1 MASSVWKG
9 YISFGLISV
18 PIRLFVA
25 ARAEHISF
33 NQIHASCGTRIKQ
46 QLWCPT
52 DERVV
57 ERDEITKGYPSPN
70 GGYITVTG
78 EELKKLE
85 AQSSQTM
92 SIVQFVKLDEVD
104 PLYYES
110 SYYTVAE
117 EPGRRAYALL
127 MQGMAHLKLGAIANI
142 TLHQR
147 EQVVMI
153 RPYSHGLVLHTLYYP
168 SEVRELEEYGSQQ
181 ELALQPQE
189 VALAEQFMQQLASP
203 FHPEEFKNTY
213 QERVEQLIASKTAGQ
228 PEPEVE
234 VPKKPAAQVV
244 SLMDAL
250 RKSIQDR
257 ESKAGIQPIR
267 AETPVAVEE
276 PVKAQPASSGT
287 KADEKPAAAKNRRK
301 RAS

>member
-25 ARAEHISF
+25 ARAEHVSF
-33 NQIHASCGTRIKQ
+33 NQIHASCGSRIKQ
-46 QLWCPT
+46 QLWCPV

-57 ERDEITKGYPSPN
+57 ERDEIVKGYPSPE
-70 GGYITVTG
+70 GGYVTITG
-78 EELKKLE
+78 EELKALE

-168 SEVRELEEYGSQQ
+168 AEVRQLEEYGSQQ

-189 VALAEQFMQQLASP
+189 VQLAEQFMQQLASP
-203 FHPEEFKNTY
+203 FKPEAFTNTY

-228 PEPEVE
+228 PKPEIE
-234 VPKKPAAQVV
+234 APKKPAGHVV

-257 ESKAGIQPIR
+257 EAKAGVQPIR
-267 AETPVAVEE
+267 AEE
-276 PVKAQPASSGT
+276 PAAETVQAEPA
-287 KADEKPAAAKNRRK
+287 AKPAAKSRRK
-301 RAS
+301 KAS

>member
-18 PIRLFVA
+18 PIRMYVA
-25 ARAEHISF
+25 AREQHISF
-33 NQIHASCGTRIKQ
+33 NQIHESCGTRIKQ

-57 ERDEITKGYPSPN
+57 GRDEIVKGYPSPD
-70 GGYITVTG
+70 GGYVTVTN
-78 EELKKLE
+78 EELKHLE

-117 EPGRRAYALL
+117 EPGRRAYALM

-153 RPYSHGLVLHTLYYP
+153 RPYSQGLVLHTLYYP
-168 SEVRELEEYGSQQ
+168 EEVRELDEYGAQP

-189 VALAEQFMQQLASP
+189 VQLAEQFMQQLASP
-203 FHPEEFKNTY
+203 FHPDAFTNTY

-228 PEPEVE
+228 PEPEVDA
-234 VPKKPAAQVV
+234 PKKPVEKV
-244 SLMDAL
+244 TNLMDAL

-257 ESKAGIQPIR
+257 EAKAGVKPIR
-267 AETPVAVEE
+267 SEAP
-276 PVKAQPASSGT
+276 S
-287 KADEKPAAAKNRRK
+287 ADAAPAAAREKAAPKAKRK
-301 RAS
+301 KAS

>member
-18 PIRLFVA
+18 PIRLYVA
-25 ARAEHISF
+25 AREQHIGF
-33 NQIHASCGTRIKQ
+33 NQIHAGCGSRIKQ
-46 QLWCPT
+46 QLYCPV

-57 ERDEITKGYPSPN
+57 ERDEIVKGYPSPD
-70 GGYITVTG
+70 GGYVTITS
-78 EELKKLE
+78 EELKGLE

-117 EPGRRAYALL
+117 DPGRRAYALL

-153 RPYSHGLVLHTLYYP
+153 RPYAHGLVLHTLYYP
-168 SEVRELEEYGSQQ
+168 EEVRELDEYGSQQ

-189 VALAEQFMQQLASP
+189 VQLAEQFMQQLASP
-203 FHPEEFKNTY
+203 FHPEAFKNTY

-228 PEPEVE
+228 PQPAVE
-234 VPKKPAAQVV
+234 APKKPVQVV

-250 RKSIQDR
+250 RKSIQER
-257 ESKAGIQPIR
+257 EAKAGVQPIR
-267 AETPVAVEE
+267 ADIAAAAEE
-276 PVKAQPASSGT
+276 PAQVEPA
-287 KADEKPAAAKNRRK
+287 EKPAPKTRRK
-301 RAS
+301 KAS

>member
-1 MASSVWKG
+1 VWKG

-18 PIRLFVA
+18 PIRMFVA
-25 ARAEHISF
+25 AREQHISF
-33 NQIHASCGTRIKQ
+33 NQIHGSCGTRIKQ

-57 ERDEITKGYPSPN
+57 ERDEIVKGYPSPS
-70 GGYITVTG
+70 GGYVTITSD
-78 EELKKLE
+78 ELKGLE

-117 EPGRRAYALL
+117 EPGRRAYALM
-127 MQGMAHLKLGAIANI
+127 MQGMARLGLGAIANI

-168 SEVRELEEYGSQQ
+168 EEVRELDEYGAQP

-189 VALAEQFMQQLASP
+189 IQLAEQFMQQLASP
-203 FHPEEFKNTY
+203 FQPEAFTNTY
-213 QERVEQLIASKTAGQ
+213 QQRVEQLIASKTAGL

-234 VPKKPAAQVV
+234 APKKPVEKV
-244 SLMDAL
+244 TNLMDAL
-250 RKSIQDR
+250 RKSIQER
-257 ESKAGIQPIR
+257 EAKAGVQPIR
-267 AETPVAVEE
+267 AEAVVEE
-276 PVKAQPASSGT
+276 PVRV
-287 KADEKPAAAKNRRK
+287 EKPAGKARRK
-301 RAS
+301 KAS

>member
-18 PIRLFVA
+18 PIRMYVA
-25 ARAEHISF
+25 AREQHISF
-33 NQIHASCGTRIKQ
+33 NQVHASCGTRIKQ

-57 ERDEITKGYPSPN
+57 DRDEIVKGYPAPD
-70 GGYITVTG
+70 GGFVTITSD
-78 EELKKLE
+78 ELKHLE

-92 SIVQFVKLDEVD
+92 SIVQFVQLDEVD

-117 EPGRRAYALL
+117 EPGRRAYALM

-153 RPYSHGLVLHTLYYP
+153 RPYAHGLVLHTLYYP
-168 SEVRELEEYGSQQ
+168 EEVRELEEYGAQQ

-203 FHPEEFKNTY
+203 FHPDAFTNTY
-213 QERVEQLIASKTAGQ
+213 QERVEQLIASKTAGV
-228 PEPEVE
+228 PEPDVE
-234 VPKKPAAQVV
+234 APKKPAAPVV

-250 RKSIQDR
+250 KKSIQDR
-257 ESKAGIQPIR
+257 EAKAGVKPIR
-267 AETPVAVEE
+267 AEAPAEAEE
-276 PVKAQPASSGT
+276 VKAGAE
-287 KADEKPAAAKNRRK
+287 EKPAPKSRRK
-301 RAS
+301 KAS

>member
-18 PIRLFVA
+18 PIRMYVA
-25 ARAEHISF
+25 AREQHISF
-33 NQIHASCGTRIKQ
+33 NQIHESCGTRIKQ

-57 ERDEITKGYPSPN
+57 GRDEIVKGYPSPD
-70 GGYITVTG
+70 GGYVTVTS
-78 EELKKLE
+78 EELKQLE

-117 EPGRRAYALL
+117 EPGRRAYALM

-168 SEVRELEEYGSQQ
+168 EEVRELDEYGAQP

-189 VALAEQFMQQLASP
+189 VQLAEQFMQQLASP
-203 FHPEEFKNTY
+203 FHPDAFTNTY

-228 PEPEVE
+228 PEPEVDA
-234 VPKKPAAQVV
+234 PKKPVEKV
-244 SLMDAL
+244 TNLMDAL
-250 RKSIQDR
+250 RKSIQER
-257 ESKAGIQPIR
+257 EAKAGVQPIS
-267 AETPVAVEE
+267 AEAPVADAVPGGDAGE
-276 PVKAQPASSGT
+276 KAAPKAKRKKAS
-287 KADEKPAAAKNRRK
+287 
-301 RAS
+301 

>member
-18 PIRLFVA
+18 PIRMYVA
-25 ARAEHISF
+25 AREQHISF
-33 NQIHASCGTRIKQ
+33 NQVHASCGTRIKQ

-57 ERDEITKGYPSPN
+57 DRDEIVKGYPAPD
-70 GGYITVTG
+70 GGYVTVTS
-78 EELKKLE
+78 EELKGLE

-92 SIVQFVKLDEVD
+92 SIVQFVKLEEVD

-117 EPGRRAYALL
+117 EPGRRAYALM

-153 RPYSHGLVLHTLYYP
+153 RPYAHGLVLHTLYYP
-168 SEVRELEEYGSQQ
+168 EEVRELDEYGAQE

-203 FHPEEFKNTY
+203 FHPDAFTNTY
-213 QERVEQLIASKTAGQ
+213 QERVEQLIASKTAGV
-228 PEPEVE
+228 PEPDVE
-234 VPKKPAAQVV
+234 APKKPAAQVV

-257 ESKAGIQPIR
+257 EAKAGVKPIR
-267 AETPVAVEE
+267 AEAPVEAEEGNPVAEDK
-276 PVKAQPASSGT
+276 PVPKS
-287 KADEKPAAAKNRRK
+287 RRK
-301 RAS
+301 KAS

>member
-18 PIRLFVA
+18 PIRMYVA
-25 ARAEHISF
+25 AREQHIGF
-33 NQIHASCGTRIKQ
+33 NQVHGSCGTRIKQ

-57 ERDEITKGYPSPN
+57 GRDEIVKGYPAPD
-70 GGYITVTG
+70 GGYVVITN
-78 EELKKLE
+78 EELKNLE

-117 EPGRRAYALL
+117 EPGRRAYALM
-127 MQGMAHLKLGAIANI
+127 MQGMARLKLGAIANI

-153 RPYSHGLVLHTLYYP
+153 RPYAHGLVLHTLYYP
-168 SEVRELEEYGSQQ
+168 EEVRELEEYGAQQ

-189 VALAEQFMQQLASP
+189 IQLAEQFMQQLASP
-203 FHPEEFKNTY
+203 FHPEAFTNTY
-213 QERVEQLIASKTAGQ
+213 EERVEQLIASKTAGM
-228 PEPEVE
+228 PEPSVE
-234 VPKKPAAQVV
+234 APKKPVEKV
-244 SLMDAL
+244 TNLMDAL
-250 RKSIQDR
+250 RKSIQER
-257 ESKAGIQPIR
+257 EAKAGVKPIR
-267 AETPVAVEE
+267 EEVPVEA
-276 PVKAQPASSGT
+276 PAQMESV
-287 KADEKPAAAKNRRK
+287 EKPAGKARRK
-301 RAS
+301 KAS

>member
-18 PIRLFVA
+18 PIRMFVA
-25 ARAEHISF
+25 AREQHISF
-33 NQIHASCGTRIKQ
+33 NQIHGSCGTRIKQ

-57 ERDEITKGYPSPN
+57 ERDEIVKGYPSPS
-70 GGYITVTG
+70 GGYVTITSD
-78 EELKKLE
+78 ELKGLE

-117 EPGRRAYALL
+117 EPGRRAYALM
-127 MQGMAHLKLGAIANI
+127 MQGMARLGLGAIANI

-168 SEVRELEEYGSQQ
+168 EEVRELDEYGAQP

-189 VALAEQFMQQLASP
+189 IQLAEQFMQQLASP
-203 FHPEEFKNTY
+203 FQPEAFTNTY
-213 QERVEQLIASKTAGQ
+213 QQRVEQLIASKTAGL

-234 VPKKPAAQVV
+234 APKKPVEKV
-244 SLMDAL
+244 TNLMDAL
-250 RKSIQDR
+250 RKSIQER
-257 ESKAGIQPIR
+257 EAKAGVQPIR
-267 AETPVAVEE
+267 AEAVVEE
-276 PVKAQPASSGT
+276 PVRV
-287 KADEKPAAAKNRRK
+287 EKPAGKARRK
-301 RAS
+301 KAS

>member
-18 PIRLFVA
+18 PIRMYVA
-25 ARAEHISF
+25 AREQHISF
-33 NQIHASCGTRIKQ
+33 NQVHASCGTRIKQ

-57 ERDEITKGYPSPN
+57 ERDEIVKGYPGPD
-70 GGYITVTG
+70 GGYVTITSD
-78 EELKKLE
+78 ELKALE

-153 RPYSHGLVLHTLYYP
+153 RPYAHGLVLHTLYYP
-168 SEVRELEEYGSQQ
+168 AEVRELDEYGAQQ
-181 ELALQPQE
+181 ELALQPAE
-189 VALAEQFMQQLASP
+189 VQLAEQFMQQLASP
-203 FHPEEFKNTY
+203 FKPEAFTNTY

-234 VPKKPAAQVV
+234 APKKPAAQVV

-257 ESKAGIQPIR
+257 EAKAGVQPIR
-267 AETPVAVEE
+267 AEAPVDE
-276 PVKAQPASSGT
+276 PVKAEGV
-287 KADEKPAAAKNRRK
+287 EKPAAKPRRRK
-301 RAS
+301 VG

>member
-18 PIRLFVA
+18 PIRMYVA
-25 ARAEHISF
+25 AREQHISF
-33 NQIHASCGTRIKQ
+33 NQIHESCGTRIKQ

-57 ERDEITKGYPSPN
+57 GRDEIVKGYPSPD
-70 GGYITVTG
+70 GGYVTVTN
-78 EELKKLE
+78 EELKHLE

-117 EPGRRAYALL
+117 EPGRRAYALM

-153 RPYSHGLVLHTLYYP
+153 RPYSQGLVLHTLYYP
-168 SEVRELEEYGSQQ
+168 EEVRELDEYGAQP

-189 VALAEQFMQQLASP
+189 VQLAEQFMQQLASP
-203 FHPEEFKNTY
+203 FHPDAFTNTY

-228 PEPEVE
+228 PEPEVDA
-234 VPKKPAAQVV
+234 PKKPVEKV
-244 SLMDAL
+244 TNLMDAL

-257 ESKAGIQPIR
+257 EAKAGVKPIR
-267 AETPVAVEE
+267 SEAP
-276 PVKAQPASSGT
+276 S
-287 KADEKPAAAKNRRK
+287 ADAAPAAASEKAAPKAKRK
-301 RAS
+301 KAS